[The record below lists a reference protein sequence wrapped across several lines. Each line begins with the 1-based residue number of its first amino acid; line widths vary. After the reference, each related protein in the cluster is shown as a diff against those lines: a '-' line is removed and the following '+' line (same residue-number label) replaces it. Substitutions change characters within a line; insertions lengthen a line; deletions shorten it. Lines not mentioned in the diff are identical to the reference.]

1 MKTVFKGF
9 ICMNNTRYEVFFHLH
24 TLLENAPQSSH
35 NHIQLKTFVEM
46 TLEYLKDN
54 YHSVVFDYKVTKNKI
69 LSKIQ
74 DSGLPKYQ
82 NETSDI
88 IDIKKI
94 RAYLDKIV
102 NEKHAIF
109 YQLGYKVVLLEE
121 GSNKCGRHNSKNF
134 WLDIEVIK
142 DENCYEYVINQ
153 HEDNKSYKENLVDYQ
168 DNILQEGSILSIEYE
183 RKVVQASL
191 FAKLFF
197 KDNKL
202 KLIKPLGIL
211 LFITLGLLFF
221 LNISFAIYVSY
232 YFIKSI
238 IDNNI
243 TLYKNFIYTI
253 ALIST
258 YLIHKNFFRE
268 LGVLVKYRVIKAPMI
283 FIGWDT
289 LNADIECYV
298 DQVDEYKVYH
308 LTEITATCPICT
320 APIILA
326 DGKPDQK
333 APLVGRCKE
342 APHAHVYSFDRM
354 TMKGYF
360 LGHQGYLSHND

>member
-102 NEKHAIF
+102 NEKNAIF

-121 GSNKCGRHNSKNF
+121 GSNKGGRHNSKHF
-134 WLDIEVIK
+134 WLDIEQIEKVQVNESIIQDK
-142 DENCYEYVINQ
+142 
-153 HEDNKSYKENLVDYQ
+153 NKSIEETVSYHKN
-168 DNILQEGSILSIEYE
+168 NIEEYYSIKYE
-183 RKVVQASL
+183 RKTIQASL

-243 TLYKNFIYTI
+243 TLYKSFIYTI

-360 LGHQGYLSHND
+360 LGHQGYLIKYEK